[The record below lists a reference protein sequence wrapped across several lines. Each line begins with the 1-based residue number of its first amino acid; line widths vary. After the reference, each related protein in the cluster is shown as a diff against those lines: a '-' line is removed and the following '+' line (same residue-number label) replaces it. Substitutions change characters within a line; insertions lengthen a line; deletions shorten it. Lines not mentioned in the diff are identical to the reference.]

1 MHAFTITDHLE
12 AHPHVVCDTST
23 ASVNNLCMSVAL
35 AQWKKHPHRHRCC
48 LMIAVGEAVEG
59 YRLHDIGGVYW
70 ITCRHW
76 RFMQCAPKW
85 LDAIEIRLELL
96 HTSGVQPW

>member
-12 AHPHVVCDTST
+12 THPYVVCDTST
-23 ASVNNLCMSVAL
+23 ASVNNLYMPVAL

-59 YRLHDIGGVYW
+59 YRMHDIGGVYW
-70 ITCRHW
+70 ITCRH
-76 RFMQCAPKW
+76 
-85 LDAIEIRLELL
+85 
-96 HTSGVQPW
+96 